1 MREIEQLYHN
11 NFGIA
16 FYWKKENETI
26 TDKVQLV
33 FKETGFYFTVQELNY
48 FCDLIEDSM
57 IENACCE
64 ACELKNS
71 CHKFL
76 LKTPCA
82 AIDLAVSIKEL
93 KSIKD
98 LVEGSL
104 FRIELDEYV
113 YGVGLN

>member
-26 TDKVQLV
+26 TDKIQLV
-33 FKETGFYFTVQELNY
+33 FKETGFYFTVQELNH
-48 FCDLIEDSM
+48 FCDLIEDSL

-64 ACELKNS
+64 ACELANS

-82 AIDLAVSIKEL
+82 AIDLAVSVREL

>member
-1 MREIEQLYHN
+1 MREIEQIYHN

-16 FYWKKENETI
+16 FYWKNGKEVI
-26 TDKVQLV
+26 SGKVQLV
-33 FKETGFYFTVQELNY
+33 FKETGFYFTVAELNQ
-48 FCDLIEDSM
+48 FCDLIEDSL

-64 ACELKNS
+64 SCELKNS

-82 AIDLAVSIKEL
+82 AIDLAVSMKEL

-104 FRIELDEYV
+104 FKIELKEYV
-113 YGVGLN
+113 YSAGLN

>member
-1 MREIEQLYHN
+1 MREIEQIYHN
-11 NFGIA
+11 NYGIA
-16 FYWKKENETI
+16 FYWKNGKEVISEKI
-26 TDKVQLV
+26 QLV
-33 FKETGFYFTVQELNY
+33 FKETGFYFTIQELIQ

-64 ACELKNS
+64 ACELKYS

-76 LKTPCA
+76 LKTPCPQ
-82 AIDLAVSIKEL
+82 IDLAVSMTEL

-98 LVEGSL
+98 LIEGSI
-104 FRIELDEYV
+104 FKIELDEYV